1 MIEKKE
7 FLKICADKPDLFGVF
22 PESVLSLRL
31 IEELRTIPRVAVGEI
46 PGSGDFSPLYETLMQ
61 YRPNAFVPTL
71 AYTGTEYGS
80 WSSLYF
86 ACKKLKKHIQRDLNI
101 YCADPVMLG
110 TPSFWTALNTAF
122 REKLQRRLGLSCVCL
137 GCRLYACAL
146 RIPLCKKIES
156 GIFLF
161 WQRGQYRGC
170 TYSAESELFQY
181 CRIFMAG
188 FGIELIQVKEDV
200 SLGRI
205 TGEGQEDNFDASPGF
220 LKCVFAQSFRE
231 DNEGTRPGSYTAKFF
246 ESYAMPAVARV
257 ISKTLS
263 GIEVNYAD
271 EIRYF
276 I

>member
-7 FLKICADKPDLFGVF
+7 FLKICADKPDLFGTF
-22 PESVLSLRL
+22 PESMLSLRL

-80 WSSLYF
+80 WNSFYS
-86 ACKKLKKHIQRDLNI
+86 ACKKLKKRIQKDLNI
-101 YCADPVMLG
+101 YCTDPVMLG
-110 TPSFWTALNTAF
+110 APSFWKALNVAF
-122 REKLQRRLGLSCVCL
+122 TEKLLKRVGLSCVCL

-161 WQRGQYRGC
+161 WQHGQYGGC
-170 TYSAESELFQY
+170 SSHAESELFQY

-188 FGIELIQVKEDV
+188 FGIELIQVKENV
-200 SLGRI
+200 SFGRI
-205 TGEGQEDNFDASPGF
+205 TGGGWEDKFDSVQGF
-220 LKCVFAQSFRE
+220 LECVFAQSFRKG
-231 DNEGTRPGSYTAKFF
+231 NEGTRMGGCTAKFF
-246 ESYAMPAVARV
+246 ESYAIPAVARV

-263 GIEVNYAD
+263 GSYVNYTD
-271 EIRYF
+271 EIRNF